1 MKIKGFFTTTLF
13 LPIALFSQTEV
24 DGLFMAKNNFCG
36 GIIAD
41 YSQWDHY
48 WEGELYR
55 ENLNIGAFTS
65 KSAMLMGNYGI
76 NSKTNAIFTLPYI
89 QNQVSG
95 GTLIGQQGLQDLSLY
110 LKRELYLKNLNGWLV
125 SAIGVLGV
133 STPVSNYVA
142 DYLPLSIGVKSRNAI
157 GRFTF
162 DIQKKKFF
170 ATASVFGA
178 LRSDIQI
185 DRNSYYTT
193 ELIYSN
199 QVNMPNLTGFN
210 LRLGWR
216 KDPDHYIETVV
227 DRMNTA
233 GGFDIRRND
242 MPFPSNNMD
251 AVRLGVGAK
260 WGIPKTNGLSVMFMA
275 NQTVAG
281 RNVGQSQN
289 ISAGLVYQFV
299 VASPKTNK
307 EGKEISK

>member
-1 MKIKGFFTTTLF
+1 MKLKEFITTTLF

-24 DGLFMAKNNFCG
+24 DGLFMAKKNFCG

-41 YSQWDHY
+41 YSRWDHY

-55 ENLNIGAFTS
+55 DNLNIGAFTS

-95 GTLIGQQGLQDLSLY
+95 GTLIGQQGFQDLSVY
-110 LKRELYLKNLNGWLV
+110 LKRELYLKNVNGWLV
-125 SAIGVLGV
+125 SAIGVLGF

-142 DYLPLSIGVKSRNAI
+142 DYLPLSIGLKSRNAM
-157 GRFTF
+157 GRFTI
-162 DIQKKKFF
+162 DVQKKQFF
-170 ATASVFGA
+170 ATGSVFTA
-178 LRSDIQI
+178 LRSNIQI

-193 ELIYSN
+193 ELIYNN

-216 KDPDHYIETVV
+216 KDPDHYIEAVV
-227 DRMNTA
+227 DRMNTV

-260 WGIPKTNGLSVMFMA
+260 WGIPKTNGLSAIVMA
-275 NQTVAG
+275 NQTITG

-307 EGKEISK
+307 EGKETSK